1 MAERNILDSGIFT
14 DNDLIVSKSTDVN
27 RFFEK
32 SENNEKLK
40 FNEYKKRIREEKQKK
55 LEEKEAAPQS
65 NFVDFKEISNN
76 SFDASSNSLQSNIS
90 KLTTNKNILDSHIFD
105 SFDTNN
111 KLDVVYNNE
120 IEITAKDIGTEVAA
134 PIILDEKILKNYSK
148 RKNKILA
155 LYKKEYFSNEL
166 SKRNLSTL
174 SDKDLI
180 NLMDNS
186 MLRFIRRKIRSSFK
200 NYYLSIFLDYRMKKT
215 TYSDLNKNYRIG
227 PIYILWIID

>member
-1 MAERNILDSGIFT
+1 MHLIRNSIDHGI
-14 DNDLIVSKSTDVN
+14 
-27 RFFEK
+27 E
-32 SENNEKLK
+32 ENE
-40 FNEYKKRIREEKQKK
+40 IREALGKERVGKVT
-55 LEEKEAAPQS
+55 LEAK
-65 NFVDFKEISNN
+65 N
-76 SFDASSNSLQSNIS
+76 SGSDVLVII
-90 KLTTNKNILDSHIFD
+90 KDDGKGLD
-105 SFDTNN
+105 
-111 KLDVVYNNE
+111 K
-120 IEITAKDIGTEVAA
+120 
-134 PIILDEKILKNYSK
+134 EKILKNYSK

-200 NYYLSIFLDYRMKKT
+200 NYYLLTFLDYRMKKT